1 MTTTALQLSQ
11 VSVHYAHTVAVD
23 HVSADIRHGDVLALL
38 GASGSGKS
46 SLLRAIA
53 GLEPVASGDILWH
66 GQSVLDVPVHRRGF
80 GLMFQDGQLFTHR
93 NVAGNVAYGLNGLPR
108 DQRARRVQE
117 MLALVGL
124 REYADRPVTALS
136 GGQAQR
142 VALARAL
149 APNPRLLLLDEP
161 LSALDRSLRD
171 YLAGEIREI
180 LQASETTCIYV
191 THDQD
196 EAFSVASHIAI
207 MIDGK
212 IARFGTPAAV
222 WNDPQRRDV
231 AEFLG
236 YGPFVPDD
244 RGGLRALAP
253 SALHIES
260 EPRQA
265 GSLMRAVDATVAGV
279 HARRGDTDV
288 QVEIAGQ
295 RASARLG
302 YTSDRA
308 EELIGR
314 QVRVCYDLAAAPLVR
329 R

>member
-1 MTTTALQLSQ
+1 MTTTALELKD
-11 VSVHYAHTVAVD
+11 VSVHYGASVAVD
-23 HVSADIRHGDVLALL
+23 HVSAQISHGDVLALL

-53 GLEPVASGDILWH
+53 GLEPVATGDILWH
-66 GQSVLDVPVHRRGF
+66 GASVVNVPVHRRGF

-93 NVAGNVAYGLNGLPR
+93 NVAGNVAYGLAGME
-108 DQRARRVQE
+108 RAKRAKRVEE

-124 REYADRPVTALS
+124 SDYADRPVTALS

-161 LSALDRSLRD
+161 LSALDRSLRE

-180 LQASETTCIYV
+180 LRASSTTCIYV

-196 EAFSVASHIAI
+196 EAFSVASHIAV
-207 MIDGK
+207 MIAGK
-212 IARFGTPAAV
+212 IARLGTPAAV

-236 YGPFVPDD
+236 YGPFISDQH
-244 RGGLRALAP
+244 GALRALAP
-253 SALHIES
+253 GALHVES
-260 EPRQA
+260 
-265 GSLMRAVDATVAGV
+265 GCNGNMRSEEARVLDV

-295 RASARLG
+295 VASARLG
-302 YTSDRA
+302 YTADRSD
-308 EELIGR
+308 ELIGR
-314 QVRVCYDLAAAPLVR
+314 QVRVCYDLAAAPIVAS
-329 R
+329 